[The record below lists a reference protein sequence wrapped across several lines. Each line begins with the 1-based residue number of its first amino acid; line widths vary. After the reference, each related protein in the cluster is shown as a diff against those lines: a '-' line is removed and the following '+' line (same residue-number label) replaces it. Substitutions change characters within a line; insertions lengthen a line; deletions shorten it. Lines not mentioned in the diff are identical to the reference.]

1 MLNKALCQG
10 KREWSKNVANG
21 YGGEQAHDFGEASA
35 RIYINEALEIL
46 AVTIDELRVLKKT
59 DWRKAMI
66 VRLLR
71 ANTSVKLDWI
81 SKELNM
87 GARSGIGRAETLLK
101 AKLERDKKAL
111 RVWRKL
117 SK

>member
-1 MLNKALCQG
+1 
-10 KREWSKNVANG
+10 
-21 YGGEQAHDFGEASA
+21 
-35 RIYINEALEIL
+35 
-46 AVTIDELRVLKKT
+46 
-59 DWRKAMI
+59 MI

-101 AKLERDKKAL
+101 AKLEEIKR
-111 RVWRKL
+111 R
-117 SK
+117 

>member
-1 MLNKALCQG
+1 MG
-10 KREWSKNVANG
+10 GSKSIANG
-21 YGGEQAHDFGEASA
+21 YGGEQARDYGEASA
-35 RIYINEALEIL
+35 RGYIDQALSDL
-46 AVTIDELRVLKKT
+46 AVTKDELLLLKKT

-87 GARSGIGRAETLLK
+87 GARSGIGRAEILLK
-101 AKLERDKKAL
+101 ATLKSDKKAL

-117 SK
+117 NK

>member
-1 MLNKALCQG
+1 MRKSGLLMQLK
-10 KREWSKNVANG
+10 
-21 YGGEQAHDFGEASA
+21 
-35 RIYINEALEIL
+35 IL
-46 AVTIDELRVLKKT
+46 AVTIDELRVLKKP
-59 DWRKAMI
+59 DWRKVML

-81 SKELNM
+81 SKKLNM

-101 AKLERDKKAL
+101 AKLERDKKSL

>member
-1 MLNKALCQG
+1 
-10 KREWSKNVANG
+10 
-21 YGGEQAHDFGEASA
+21 
-35 RIYINEALEIL
+35 
-46 AVTIDELRVLKKT
+46 
-59 DWRKAMI
+59 MI

-87 GARSGIGRAETLLK
+87 GARSGIGRAEMLLK

>member
-1 MLNKALCQG
+1 
-10 KREWSKNVANG
+10 
-21 YGGEQAHDFGEASA
+21 
-35 RIYINEALEIL
+35 
-46 AVTIDELRVLKKT
+46 
-59 DWRKAMI
+59 MI

-71 ANTSVKLDWI
+71 ANTSVKLYWI

-87 GARSGIGRAETLLK
+87 GTRSGIGRAETLLK

-111 RVWRKL
+111 IVWREL

>member
-1 MLNKALCQG
+1 
-10 KREWSKNVANG
+10 
-21 YGGEQAHDFGEASA
+21 
-35 RIYINEALEIL
+35 
-46 AVTIDELRVLKKT
+46 
-59 DWRKAMI
+59 MI

-101 AKLERDKKAL
+101 AMLERDKKAL
-111 RVWRKL
+111 RVWREL

>member
-1 MLNKALCQG
+1 M
-10 KREWSKNVANG
+10 
-21 YGGEQAHDFGEASA
+21 
-35 RIYINEALEIL
+35 
-46 AVTIDELRVLKKT
+46 TIDELRVLKKT

-101 AKLERDKKAL
+101 AKLEEIKR
-111 RVWRKL
+111 R
-117 SK
+117 

>member
-1 MLNKALCQG
+1 MK
-10 KREWSKNVANG
+10 
-21 YGGEQAHDFGEASA
+21 
-35 RIYINEALEIL
+35 IL

-59 DWRKAMI
+59 DWRKTMI

-87 GARSGIGRAETLLK
+87 VARSGIGRAETLLK
-101 AKLERDKKAL
+101 AMLERDKKAL